1 MTTMYQRHVHHARGT
16 SQQAQ
21 HFAPKPGK
29 RERFDWLTWL
39 LIGAAAAVLA
49 ALAAIV
55 SVQRANFEAALE
67 AEANQ
72 HVLSAITRAERDGYE
87 RALAE
92 FIPAAHAAWKSGLV
106 EGARTCGR
114 MN

>member
-1 MTTMYQRHVHHARGT
+1 MTTMYQRHAQHARGA

-21 HFAPKPGK
+21 HFAPKPPK
-29 RERFDWLTWL
+29 RESFDWLTWAL
-39 LIGAAAAVLA
+39 LGAAAAVLA

-55 SVQRANFEAALE
+55 SIQRSNFAAALE
-67 AEANQ
+67 AEASQ
-72 HVLSAITRAERDGYE
+72 QTLSAITRAERDGYE
-87 RALAE
+87 RAIAE
-92 FIPAAHAAWKSGLV
+92 FIPVAHAAWKSGLV